1 MKIINILKVIFPLKG
16 GFKPLEN
23 EDIDAIIN
31 FAAESH
37 VDNSIS
43 NPHVFLETNI
53 FGTFNLLECLRN
65 SKNRDAIFL
74 HVSTD
79 EVYGSLTN
87 NEEPFS
93 EKTPYKPNSPYSASK
108 AASDFLVRAW
118 YETYKMNV
126 ITTNCSNNYGPNQNS
141 EKLIPKIISNATQGK
156 EIPIYGDGSNIRD
169 WLYVEDH
176 CDAILKVLESKKY
189 GQTFNIGG
197 NNEISNLEIVN
208 IILNKLD
215 SHYFENK
222 ISMPAGLEKALIN

>member
-1 MKIINILKVIFPLKG
+1 
-16 GFKPLEN
+16 
-23 EDIDAIIN
+23 
-31 FAAESH
+31 
-37 VDNSIS
+37 
-43 NPHVFLETNI
+43 
-53 FGTFNLLECLRN
+53 
-65 SKNRDAIFL
+65 
-74 HVSTD
+74 
-79 EVYGSLTN
+79 
-87 NEEPFS
+87 
-93 EKTPYKPNSPYSASK
+93 
-108 AASDFLVRAW
+108 
-118 YETYKMNV
+118 MNV

-222 ISMPAGLEKALIN
+222 ISMPAGLESFNQLITFVEDRKGHDFRYAINSNKIKGELEWQPMHSFESGITKTIEWYLNQ